1 MRTYISLNALF
12 FILIAPLLHALRYT
26 LPSLLSPYYTASK
39 PFTSVLHTFTLYLH
53 TLKHRDLLSLFLRVR
68 DWSTNSKDSDTG
80 NNDINGENSHGNS
93 SLPNSGTE
101 SSIGISGSGS
111 GGSRNSCSGQDALL
125 SFKLAL
131 M

>member
-1 MRTYISLNALF
+1 MRTYISLNAIF

-26 LPSLLSPYYTASK
+26 LPSLLSPCYTASK
-39 PFTSVLHTFTLYLH
+39 PSHIHTLSHYLH

-80 NNDINGENSHGNS
+80 NNDKNGENSHGNS
-93 SLPNSGTE
+93 NLPNSGTE
-101 SSIGISGSGS
+101 GSTGISGSGS
-111 GGSRNSCSGQDALL
+111 GSSNSSSGQDALL